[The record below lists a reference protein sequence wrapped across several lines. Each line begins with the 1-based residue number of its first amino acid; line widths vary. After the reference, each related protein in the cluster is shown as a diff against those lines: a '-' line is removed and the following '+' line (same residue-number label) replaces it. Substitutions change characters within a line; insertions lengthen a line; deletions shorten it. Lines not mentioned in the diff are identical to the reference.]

1 MRYYEIVIL
10 LILMVANNLVYYRFG
25 QRKGFKVGADFVI
38 KTMEELTKQ
47 PLDNS
52 PVPNRKNQ
60 M

>member
-1 MRYYEIVIL
+1 
-10 LILMVANNLVYYRFG
+10 MVANNWVYYRFG